1 MHRSNRLAGVRPEH
15 HRGTTDGGLT
25 MPEVLL
31 TITDHVAEVRLN
43 RPERRNAVTD
53 EIYTGLLQAAPRLRD
68 DSSVRA
74 IVLSGEGAT
83 FCAGMDTSGFDRM
96 RADGRAA
103 AWRPPDADE
112 AAAAI
117 VDVDGLTLGRGQRAV
132 LVWTTMRVP
141 VIAAVHGAAV
151 GVGLELALGADI
163 RIVAPD
169 ATLGAYEIRWGLA
182 PDSGGTLLLTP
193 LIGLDRAMELCAT
206 GRRVSGEEA
215 VAMGLATSLADDPRT
230 AALELARTIAGRSPE
245 AVGSVVRLLRL
256 GRPRFDQAALI
267 AERDE
272 MNRTIGSA
280 SQREAVA
287 AARDGRDPVFP

>member
-1 MHRSNRLAGVRPEH
+1 MGEVR
-15 HRGTTDGGLT
+15 
-25 MPEVLL
+25 L

-43 RPERRNAVTD
+43 RPERRNAVND
-53 EIYTGLLQAAPRLRD
+53 EIYTGLLQAAASLRD
-68 DSSVRA
+68 DNAVRA
-74 IVLSGEGAT
+74 IVLSGEGAA

-96 RADGRAA
+96 RDEGRSAV
-103 AWRPPDADE
+103 WRPPDADE
-112 AAAAI
+112 AAAAV
-117 VDVDGLTLGRGQRAV
+117 VDVDGLRLGRGQRAV
-132 LVWTTMRVP
+132 LVWTTMPVP

-151 GVGLELALGADI
+151 GLGLQLALGADI

-182 PDSGGTLLLTP
+182 PDSAGTQLLPP
-193 LIGLDRAMELCAT
+193 LIGLDRAMELCVT
-206 GRRVSGEEA
+206 GRRVSGEVA
-215 VAMGLATSLADDPRT
+215 VAMGLATSLADDPRA

-245 AVGSVVRLLRL
+245 AVGSVVRLLRM

-272 MNRTIGSA
+272 MNRNIGSA

>member
-1 MHRSNRLAGVRPEH
+1 
-15 HRGTTDGGLT
+15 
-25 MPEVLL
+25 MPVVLL
-31 TITDHVAEVRLN
+31 TVTDHVAEVRLN

-53 EIYTGLLQAAPRLRD
+53 EIYTGLLHAAARLRD

-74 IVLSGEGAT
+74 IVLSGAGAA

-96 RADGRAA
+96 RADGKAA

-112 AAAAI
+112 TAAAI
-117 VDVDGLTLGRGQRAV
+117 VDADGLTLGRGQRAV
-132 LVWTTMRVP
+132 LVWTTMPVP

-151 GVGLELALGADI
+151 GLGLQLALGADI

-182 PDSGGTLLLTP
+182 PDSGGTQLLPP
-193 LIGLDRAMELCAT
+193 LIGFDRAMELCVT

-215 VAMGLATSLADDPRT
+215 LTIGLATSLADDPRA
-230 AALELARTIAGRSPE
+230 AALELAHTIAGRSPE
-245 AVGSVVRLLRL
+245 AVGSVVRLLRM
-256 GRPRFDQAALI
+256 GRPRLDQAALI

-272 MNRTIGSA
+272 MNNNIGSDC
-280 SQREAVA
+280 QREAVA